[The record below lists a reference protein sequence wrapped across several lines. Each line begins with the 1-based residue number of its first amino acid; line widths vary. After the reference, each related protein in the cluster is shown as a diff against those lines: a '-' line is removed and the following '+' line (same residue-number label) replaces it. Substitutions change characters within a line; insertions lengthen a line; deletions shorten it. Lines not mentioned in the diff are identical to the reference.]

1 MKRQSYAT
9 ATTVECA
16 EAIEEAPPLR
26 PEWKR
31 VVRVFSRRKLAVAGL
46 VIVVLMVLVAIFA
59 PLLAP
64 YDPYQT
70 EILAKLQAPSSEH
83 WLGTDSVGRD
93 TLSRVIYGTRISLL
107 VAVCAVALGA
117 LIGQLLGL
125 LAGYFGGWVYTVTM
139 RLIDAMMAI
148 PMIVLALVISA
159 VLGGGVKNVIIAL
172 AIGAIPGQCRMM
184 CAQTL
189 SVKQND
195 YVLAGRTIGVS
206 NLRMMLRHI
215 YPNAFAPCLVMMTI
229 GMGATILAEA
239 GLSFLGAGIN
249 PPTAAWGSMIDGGT
263 RYLLRL
269 PILSIAPGIG
279 IMLLVF
285 GFNMMGDGLR
295 DALDPRM
302 RGTV

>member
-1 MKRQSYAT
+1 MKQREEAIGTT
-9 ATTVECA
+9 AECA
-16 EAIEEAPPLR
+16 GAIAESPPLR
-26 PEWKR
+26 SEWKR

-46 VIVVLMVLVAIFA
+46 AIVVLMVLVAIFA

-70 EILAKLQAPSSEH
+70 DILGKLQPPSSEH

-93 TLSRVIYGTRISLL
+93 TLSRVIYGTQTSLL

-125 LAGYFGGWVYTVTM
+125 LAGYFGGWVYTVIM

-189 SVKQND
+189 SVKEND

-229 GMGATILAEA
+229 SMGATILAEA
-239 GLSFLGAGIN
+239 GLSFLGAGIDA
-249 PPTAAWGSMIDGGT
+249 PTAAWGSMIDGGT

-269 PILSIAPGIG
+269 PVLSIAPGIG

>member
-1 MKRQSYAT
+1 MKRQNDAMAT
-9 ATTVECA
+9 AIECA
-16 EAIEEAPPLR
+16 EALEEVPPPR
-26 PEWKR
+26 SEWKR

-70 EILAKLQAPSSEH
+70 DILTKLQPPSSEH

-117 LIGQLLGL
+117 FIGQILGL
-125 LAGYFGGWVYTVTM
+125 LAGYFGGWVYTVIM

-172 AIGAIPGQCRMM
+172 AIGGIPGQCRMM